1 MLRKVVV
8 SLAGL
13 VALLATSSIAAPA
26 QAASHTW
33 CDPQSGT
40 SGGRCITVSK
50 PKFHEIYI
58 DTIPIRNKTKKIKV
72 HASCKWSE
80 TATWGMKA
88 GVKVSASVKGK
99 IFGLG
104 EATAGVELQTE
115 VSMTASLAREV
126 AGDFTLKPGQT
137 IFCHRTV
144 GYYSFT
150 TVIKEWASNGKIYTT
165 KGTSRIPYTMG
176 ATFGDR

>member
-1 MLRKVVV
+1 MLRKSVVLIV
-8 SLAGL
+8 GL
-13 VALLATSSIAAPA
+13 FAMIAMSAVAAPA

-33 CDPQSGT
+33 CDPHSST

-50 PKFHEIYI
+50 PKYHEIYV

-72 HASCKWSE
+72 HAYCKWSD

-88 GVKVSASVKGK
+88 GAEVSASIEGK
-99 IFGLG
+99 IFGLAK
-104 EATAGVELQTE
+104 ATAGVTLHTE
-115 VSMTASLAREV
+115 VSMSASLVREV
-126 AGDFTLKPGQT
+126 AGDFVLKPGQT
-137 IFCHRTV
+137 VFCHRTV

-150 TVIKEWASNGKIYTT
+150 TVISEWNTT
-165 KGTSRIPYTMG
+165 KSWKKTMTSKVPYTMG